1 MRTKNLGIFL
11 LLMAIVVLT
20 TCLNGVFADP
30 SNIRALIRDTSL
42 YGLISI
48 GVAFVI
54 ITGGIDLSIGS
65 LIALSGVVF
74 ITVADIQK
82 YEVDHQDPIVQ
93 VAVLETLT
101 RDQVPDSI
109 DPNLQQA
116 GKKDLAV
123 QLKGRL
129 PDVQPGDQ
137 FRSAGKVWGV
147 VGVQTIARE
156 KWLLLKAN
164 NDKPQVGELGELYR
178 VGKPLR
184 HVITAH
190 RSPWLCTAVVLG
202 FCALIGLLHGLLVA
216 WGRLQPF
223 VVTLC
228 GLLIY
233 RGMARIL
240 SDDTAKGFG
249 DAMIGFRQLVGGAAF
264 EFPLPFAGRIS
275 GVSENWLTWIEFPLT
290 GVLLAGVTLAAWVF
304 LYKTVYGRHLL
315 ALGQSEQAALY
326 SGIATRRLTVLAYV
340 VCSTLAGLAGV
351 LFLVDWTTMAPST
364 AGNFYELY
372 AIAAA
377 VLGGCSLRG
386 GQGALLGVIAGAAV
400 MRCLYKSIDLLG
412 IGKEWEFVVIGG
424 ALFAGVV
431 FDEVMRRITLRKQLA
446 AKANAVD
453 SAATS

>member
-1 MRTKNLGIFL
+1 MRSRNLGIFVL
-11 LLMAIVVLT
+11 LLAIVGLT
-20 TCLNGVFADP
+20 TWFNGLFLDP
-30 SNIRALIRDTSL
+30 GNIRSLIRDTSL

-65 LIALSGVVF
+65 LIALSGVIF
-74 ITVADIQK
+74 ITIGDFQK
-82 YEVDHQDPIVQ
+82 YEVDYQSSVAAVQ
-93 VAVLETLT
+93 PFREPEPGEPEPQTVVRLRDRLPTVRAGDQLQTEQASLLVLGTERIEGQTWLRVRSGGSPPTIGQAVALT
-101 RDQVPDSI
+101 RSGQSV
-109 DPNLQQA
+109 
-116 GKKDLAV
+116 
-123 QLKGRL
+123 
-129 PDVQPGDQ
+129 
-137 FRSAGKVWGV
+137 
-147 VGVQTIARE
+147 
-156 KWLLLKAN
+156 
-164 NDKPQVGELGELYR
+164 
-178 VGKPLR
+178 R

-190 RSPWLCTAVVLG
+190 RSPWTCGAIVLG
-202 FCALIGLLHGLLVA
+202 FCAVVGLVHGLLVA

-249 DAMIGFRQLVGGAAF
+249 NAMLEFRQSVGGAAF
-264 EFPLPFAGRIS
+264 EFPLPFAGRIAGTS
-275 GVSENWLTWIEFPLT
+275 TAWVTWIEFPWT
-290 GVLLAGVTLAAWVF
+290 GVLLALVTAAAWIF

-315 ALGQSEQAALY
+315 ALGQNEQAALY

-340 VCSTLAGLAGV
+340 ICSTLAGLAGI

-412 IGKEWEFVVIGG
+412 IGKEWEFVVIGT

-431 FDEVMRRITLRKQLA
+431 FDEAVRRYSARKKLA
-446 AKANAVD
+446 ARAG
-453 SAATS
+453 ATSE

>member
-1 MRTKNLGIFL
+1 MRFKNLGIFVL
-11 LLMAIVVLT
+11 LLVIIVLT
-20 TCLNGVFADP
+20 TSLNGLFADP
-30 SNIRALIRDTSL
+30 GNIRVLIRDTSL

-65 LIALSGVVF
+65 LIALSGVIF
-74 ITVADIQK
+74 ITVGDIQK
-82 YEVDHQDPIVQ
+82 FEVDYQSTVVASATLADPDDAENRFSGVRLAASLPAVRAGDQLKTDAGVWIVAGAQ
-93 VAVLETLT
+93 RHEGQRWLRLSGVA
-101 RDQVPDSI
+101 
-109 DPNLQQA
+109 DPPPQA
-116 GKKDLAV
+116 GA
-123 QLKGRL
+123 
-129 PDVQPGDQ
+129 
-137 FRSAGKVWGV
+137 A
-147 VGVQTIARE
+147 AA
-156 KWLLLKAN
+156 LLRGG
-164 NDKPQVGELGELYR
+164 Q
-178 VGKPLR
+178 PLR
-184 HVITAH
+184 HVVTVH
-190 RSPWLCTAVVLG
+190 RSPWVCVAAVLG
-202 FCALIGLLHGLLVA
+202 FCALVGLLHGVLIA

-249 DAMIGFRQLVGGAAF
+249 DAMGGFTAFVGGPAF
-264 EFPLPFAGRIS
+264 QFPLPLAGRIAGTDEAWIS
-275 GVSENWLTWIEFPLT
+275 WIEFPWT
-290 GVLLAGVTLAAWVF
+290 GVLLALVTVLSWVF

-315 ALGQSEQAALY
+315 ALGQNEQAALY

-340 VCSTLAGLAGV
+340 VCSTLAGLAGI

-412 IGKEWEFVVIGG
+412 IGKEWEFVVIGT

-431 FDEVMRRITLRKQLA
+431 FDEAVRRWSVRKQLA
-446 AKANAVD
+446 AKA
-453 SAATS
+453 AAS

>member
-1 MRTKNLGIFL
+1 MRFKNLGIFVL
-11 LLMAIVVLT
+11 LLVIIVLT
-20 TCLNGVFADP
+20 TSLNGLFADP
-30 SNIRALIRDTSL
+30 GNIRVLIRDTSL

-65 LIALSGVVF
+65 LIALSGVIF
-74 ITVADIQK
+74 ITVGDIRK
-82 YEVDHQDPIVQ
+82 FEVDYQSTIAAAVTMADAADEGAGEADGGTGAAAGGGEFTAVRLSDSLPAVQ
-93 VAVLETLT
+93 AGDQLKTDAGVWVAVGIERREGQRWLRLSGVADAPPETG
-101 RDQVPDSI
+101 
-109 DPNLQQA
+109 QA
-116 GKKDLAV
+116 AALLRG
-123 QLKGRL
+123 G
-129 PDVQPGDQ
+129 QP
-137 FRSAGKVWGV
+137 V
-147 VGVQTIARE
+147 
-156 KWLLLKAN
+156 
-164 NDKPQVGELGELYR
+164 
-178 VGKPLR
+178 R
-184 HVITAH
+184 HIVTVH
-190 RSPWLCTAVVLG
+190 RNPWLCVAAVLG
-202 FCALIGLLHGLLVA
+202 FSALIGLLHGLLIA

-240 SDDTAKGFG
+240 SGDTAKGFG
-249 DAMIGFRQLVGGAAF
+249 DSMVGFKQFVGGAAF
-264 EFPLPFAGRIS
+264 QFPLPLVGRIA
-275 GVSENWLTWIEFPLT
+275 GTSEAWITWIDFPWT
-290 GVLLAGVTLAAWVF
+290 GVLLALVTVLAWIF

-315 ALGQSEQAALY
+315 ALGQNEQAALY

-340 VCSTLAGLAGV
+340 VCSTLAGLAGI

-412 IGKEWEFVVIGG
+412 IGKEWEFVVIGT

-431 FDEVMRRITLRKQLA
+431 FDEAVRRWSARKQLA
-446 AKANAVD
+446 AKANA
-453 SAATS
+453 S